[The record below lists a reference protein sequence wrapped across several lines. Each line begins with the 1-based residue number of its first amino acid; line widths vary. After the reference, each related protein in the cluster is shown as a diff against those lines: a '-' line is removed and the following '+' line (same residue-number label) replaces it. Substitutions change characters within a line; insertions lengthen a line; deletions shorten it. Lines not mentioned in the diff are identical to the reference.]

1 MRGIRMIRARRA
13 GSPETERYSVL
24 TVPARTA
31 TLRLPLQER
40 SRRTLA
46 RLLDATEAL
55 LVDRRFE
62 EIRIEEI
69 VRRARTSVGA
79 FYARFRD
86 KDALLPALYERYDE
100 ELGRRMRALER
111 RRGERTLEDA
121 AAVVVRELLRLFRE
135 RTNLMRAL
143 ALYARAHAEAI
154 GTEARVRRE
163 RQVTVFREALLAHR
177 ARIAHPDPQRAVELA
192 LFFAASALRERV
204 LFADSTHAA
213 STRLTDSELVRETTR
228 MLVGYLTV
236 SGGVP

>member
-1 MRGIRMIRARRA
+1 
-13 GSPETERYSVL
+13 L

-111 RRGERTLEDA
+111 RSGDAGRLEGA
-121 AAVVVRELLRLFRE
+121 AAWIVRELLRLFRE